1 MMLEKLKN
9 QSVGFQLK
17 LVILLCLLVSFTGTA
32 TLVYRNASNVLLDT
46 TLREHQSKVE
56 AMAMNIAGQFDAYL
70 HTAKVLES
78 TFRNGYLAGVYVE
91 DYQVEFAGKSIPNI
105 TQYGESLI
113 GDTKLV
119 DSFTRDTGAVATL
132 FAPLNG
138 DFVRVS
144 TSLKDPSGQRV
155 IGSYLGKDHPGYRQ
169 LVSGQPYYAQ
179 VKLFGESY
187 ITYYAPI
194 KNAAGEVNGISFIG
208 LPVERATQ
216 DLFKSLESI
225 RWGDT
230 GYTIIVDNR
239 EDNLGKYLLHP
250 IHDQNAPSIIEVSDY
265 DGNKPF
271 YQIFE
276 QDSGLIRYP
285 YEYQGT
291 VGEKYLVYTEV
302 PGWNWKL
309 LGGTFIQEV
318 TKGSDTLLK
327 LIITIATV
335 VALITFII
343 LTVFLNRNLKP
354 LTVLNGYMTRLAKG
368 EVSLD
373 IPSSNKASKNE
384 IINLGN
390 GVANMA
396 TQLNTLVGEIRTT
409 SDSVQLASQSV
420 SSDALRN
427 LNQSDLQQQ
436 QVEQVAT
443 AIEEMASSAQAVAQ
457 QVEAIA
463 ENVRLTNRDS
473 QSGLEVVENV
483 CIDVAQLNDQLDNS
497 AKAIEQVNIDSE
509 AIQTVT
515 KMIDEIAEQ
524 TNLLALNAAIEA
536 ARAGEQGR
544 GFAVVADEVRT
555 LAHRT
560 QTSVKDVV
568 TIIEQLKSSTNNAV
582 TLMSQSQVN
591 ANQVLDKAQEAG
603 IALEAIA
610 AQVQAIASQADTI
623 AATSE
628 EQANVSQE
636 IATNANS
643 ISELNKESRETSAKT
658 TESAE
663 HLIKQATSLK
673 QQVDFFH

>member
-1 MMLEKLKN
+1 
-9 QSVGFQLK
+9 
-17 LVILLCLLVSFTGTA
+17 
-32 TLVYRNASNVLLDT
+32 
-46 TLREHQSKVE
+46 
-56 AMAMNIAGQFDAYL
+56 MN
-70 HTAKVLES
+70 
-78 TFRNGYLAGVYVE
+78 
-91 DYQVEFAGKSIPNI
+91 
-105 TQYGESLI
+105 
-113 GDTKLV
+113 
-119 DSFTRDTGAVATL
+119 
-132 FAPLNG
+132 
-138 DFVRVS
+138 
-144 TSLKDPSGQRV
+144 
-155 IGSYLGKDHPGYRQ
+155 
-169 LVSGQPYYAQ
+169 GQPYYAQ

-194 KNAAGEVNGISFIG
+194 KNASGQVNGLSFIG
-208 LPVERATQ
+208 LPVEQATQ
-216 DLFKSLESI
+216 DLYKSLESI
-225 RWGDT
+225 KWGET
-230 GYTIIVDNR
+230 GYTIVVDNR

-250 IHDQNAPSIIEVSDY
+250 VHDESAPSIIEVSDY
-265 DGNKPF
+265 NGNKPF
-271 YQIFE
+271 HQIFE
-276 QDSGLIRYP
+276 QKSGLIRYP

-309 LGGTFIQEV
+309 LGGTFIKEV

-327 LIITIATV
+327 LIITIATI
-335 VALITFII
+335 VAIATFII

-373 IPSSNKASKNE
+373 IPSTGKKSNNE
-384 IINLGN
+384 IINLSN

-396 TQLNTLVGEIRTT
+396 TQLNTLVGEIRST
-409 SDSVQLASQSV
+409 SDSVQAASQSV
-420 SSDALRN
+420 SSDAARN
-427 LNQSDLQQQ
+427 LSQSDIQQQ

-463 ENVRLTNRDS
+463 ENVRLTNQDS
-473 QSGLEVVENV
+473 QSGLDVVETV

-497 AKAIEQVNIDSE
+497 AKAIEQVNLDSE

-568 TIIEQLKSSTNNAV
+568 SIIDKLKGSTSNAV
-582 TLMSQSQVN
+582 DMMNKSQVN

-603 IALEAIA
+603 IALETIA
-610 AQVQAIASQADTI
+610 SQVQSIAGQADTI

-636 IATNANS
+636 IASNANS
-643 ISELNKESRETSAKT
+643 ISELNRESRETSAKT
-658 TESAE
+658 TQSAD
-663 HLIKQATSLK
+663 HLIKQAASLK

>member
-420 SSDALRN
+420 SSDAQRN
-427 LNQSDLQQQ
+427 LDQSDLQQQ

-610 AQVQAIASQADTI
+610 AQVQAIAGQADTI

>member
-1 MMLEKLKN
+1 MLEKLKN

-17 LVILLCLLVSFTGTA
+17 LVILLCLLVSFAGTA

-46 TLREHQSKVE
+46 TLKGHQSEVE
-56 AMAMNIAGQFDAYL
+56 AMAMTIAGQFDAYL

-91 DYQVEFAGKSIPNI
+91 DYNVDFNGKSLPNI

-132 FAPLNG
+132 FAPFNG

-144 TSLKDPSGQRV
+144 TSLKNPSGQRV
-155 IGSYLGKDHPGYRQ
+155 VGTTLGKDHPGYRQ
-169 LVSGQPYYAQ
+169 LISGQPYYAQ
-179 VKLFGESY
+179 VKLFGDNY

-194 KNAAGEVNGISFIG
+194 KDDAGKVNGISFIG
-208 LPVERATQ
+208 LPVEQATQ
-216 DLFKSLESI
+216 DLFKSLSSI
-225 RWGDT
+225 TWGDT
-230 GYTIIVDNR
+230 GYTIVVDNR

-250 IHDQNAPSIIEVSDY
+250 VHDENAPSIIEVSDY

-271 YQIFE
+271 HQIFE
-276 QDSGLIRYP
+276 QESGLIRYP

-309 LGGTFIQEV
+309 LGGTFIKEV

-335 VALITFII
+335 VALLTFII

-373 IPSSNKASKNE
+373 IPSTGKASKNE
-384 IINLGN
+384 IINLSN

-396 TQLNTLVGEIRTT
+396 TQLNTLVGEIRST
-409 SDSVQLASQSV
+409 SDSVQQASQSV
-420 SSDALRN
+420 SDDAQRN
-427 LNQSDLQQQ
+427 LSQSDIQQQ

-463 ENVRLTNRDS
+463 ENVRLTNQDS

-483 CIDVAQLNDQLDNS
+483 CIDVAQLNDQLDSS

-582 TLMSQSQVN
+582 NLMSQSQVN

-603 IALEAIA
+603 VALEAIA
-610 AQVQAIASQADTI
+610 SQVQSIAGQADTI

-636 IATNANS
+636 IATNANL
-643 ISELNKESRETSAKT
+643 ISELNRESRETSAKT

-663 HLIKQATSLK
+663 HLIKQASSLK

>member
-1 MMLEKLKN
+1 MFEKLKN

-17 LVILLCLLVSFTGTA
+17 LVILLCLLISFAGTA
-32 TLVYRNASNVLLDT
+32 TLVYRNASKVLLDT
-46 TLREHQSKVE
+46 TLKGHQSEVE
-56 AMAMNIAGQFDAYL
+56 AMAMTIAGQFDAYL

-78 TFRNGYLAGVYVE
+78 TFRNGYLAGIYVE
-91 DYQVEFAGKSIPNI
+91 DYSIDFHGKSIPNI

-119 DSFTRDTGAVATL
+119 DSFTRDTGAVATI

-138 DFVRVS
+138 DFIRVA
-144 TSLKDPSGQRV
+144 TSLKNPSGQRV
-155 IGSYLGKDHPGYRQ
+155 VGTSLGKNHPGYNQ
-169 LVSGQPYYAQ
+169 LMNGQPYYAQ

-194 KNAAGEVNGISFIG
+194 KNAAGKVNGLSFIG
-208 LPVERATQ
+208 LPVEQATQ
-216 DLFKSLESI
+216 DLYKSLASI
-225 RWGDT
+225 KWGDT
-230 GYTIIVDNR
+230 GYTIVVDNQ

-250 IHDQNAPSIIEVSDY
+250 VHDESAPSIIEVSDY
-265 DGNKPF
+265 EGNKPF
-271 YQIFE
+271 HQIFE
-276 QDSGLIRYP
+276 QKSGLIRYP

-291 VGEKYLVYTEV
+291 IGEKYLVYTEV

-327 LIITIATV
+327 LIITIATI
-335 VALITFII
+335 VALATFII

-373 IPSSNKASKNE
+373 IPSNGKESKNE
-384 IINLGN
+384 ITNLSN

-396 TQLNTLVGEIRTT
+396 TQLNSLVGEIRST
-409 SDSVQLASQSV
+409 SDSVQVASQSV
-420 SSDALRN
+420 SNDAQRN
-427 LNQSDLQQQ
+427 LSQSDIQQQ

-463 ENVRLTNRDS
+463 ENVRLTNENS
-473 QSGLEVVENV
+473 QSGLDVVETV
-483 CIDVAQLNDQLDNS
+483 CIDIAQLNDQLDNS
-497 AKAIEQVNIDSE
+497 AKAIEQVNLDSE

-568 TIIEQLKSSTNNAV
+568 SIIDKLKGSTGNAV
-582 TLMSQSQVN
+582 DMMSKSQVN

-603 IALEAIA
+603 MALET
-610 AQVQAIASQADTI
+610 IASQVQSIAGQAETI

-636 IATNANS
+636 IAANANS
-643 ISELNKESRETSAKT
+643 ISELNRESRETSAKT
-658 TESAE
+658 TESAD
-663 HLIKQATSLK
+663 HLIKQAASLK

>member
-1 MMLEKLKN
+1 MFEKFKN

-17 LVILLCLLVSFTGTA
+17 LVILLCLLVSFVGTA
-32 TLVYRNASNVLLDT
+32 TLVYRNASKVLLDT
-46 TLREHQSKVE
+46 TLKGHQSEVE
-56 AMAMNIAGQFDAYL
+56 AMAMTIAGQFNAYL

-91 DYQVEFAGKSIPNI
+91 DYTVDFNGKQVLNV

-113 GDTKLV
+113 NDEKLV

-132 FAPLNG
+132 FAPLDG
-138 DFVRVS
+138 DFIRVS
-144 TSLKDPSGQRV
+144 TSLKNPSGTRV
-155 IGSYLGKDHPGYRQ
+155 VGTTLGKNHPGYNK
-169 LVSGQPYYAQ
+169 LMSGQPYYAQ
-179 VKLFGESY
+179 VKLFGENY
-187 ITYYAPI
+187 ITYYAPL
-194 KNAAGEVNGISFIG
+194 KDYQGNVSGITFIG
-208 LPVERATQ
+208 LPVEQATQ
-216 DLFKSLESI
+216 DLFESLRSI
-225 RWGDT
+225 KWGDT
-230 GYTIIVDNR
+230 GYSIVVDNR
-239 EDNLGKYLLHP
+239 EDNLGRYLLHP
-250 IHDQNAPSIIEVSDY
+250 IHDENAPPIIDVADY
-265 DGNKPF
+265 NGNKPF
-271 YQIFE
+271 HQIFE
-276 QDSGLIRYP
+276 QKSGLIRYP

-309 LGGTFIQEV
+309 LGGTFIKEV

-335 VALITFII
+335 VAIATFII
-343 LTVFLNRNLKP
+343 LTIFLNRNLKP
-354 LTVLNGYMTRLAKG
+354 LTVLNGYMSRLAKG

-373 IPSSNKASKNE
+373 IPATGKTSKNE
-384 IINLGN
+384 IISLNN

-396 TQLNTLVGEIRTT
+396 GQLNSLVSEIRST
-409 SDSVQLASQSV
+409 SDAVQEASRSV
-420 SSDALRN
+420 SQDANQN
-427 LNQSDLQQQ
+427 LSQSDLQQQ

-443 AIEEMASSAQAVAQ
+443 AIEEMASSAQSVAE

-463 ENVRLTNRDS
+463 ENVRLTNEDS
-473 QSGLEVVENV
+473 QSGLEKVEGV

-497 AKAIEQVNIDSE
+497 AQAIEQVNKDSE

-560 QTSVKDVV
+560 QTSVQDVV
-568 TIIEQLKSSTNNAV
+568 SIIEKLKTSTGNAV
-582 TLMSQSQVN
+582 NLMAQSQNN

-603 IALEAIA
+603 SALEAIA
-610 AQVQAIASQADTI
+610 SQVQSIATQADTI

-636 IATNANS
+636 IASNANS
-643 ISELNKESRETSAKT
+643 ISELNRESRATSAKT
-658 TESAE
+658 TQSAE
-663 HLIKQATSLK
+663 ELQTQAGSLK

>member
-1 MMLEKLKN
+1 MFEKFKN

-17 LVILLCLLVSFTGTA
+17 LVILLCLLVSFVGTA
-32 TLVYRNASNVLLDT
+32 TLVYRNASKVLLDT
-46 TLREHQSKVE
+46 TLKGHQSEVE
-56 AMAMNIAGQFDAYL
+56 AMAMTIAGQFNAYL

-91 DYQVEFAGKSIPNI
+91 DYTVDFNGKQVLNV

-113 GDTKLV
+113 NDEKLV

-132 FAPLNG
+132 FAPLDG
-138 DFVRVS
+138 DFIRVS
-144 TSLKDPSGQRV
+144 TSLKNPSGTRV
-155 IGSYLGKDHPGYRQ
+155 VGTTLGKNHPGYNK
-169 LVSGQPYYAQ
+169 LMSGQPYYAQ
-179 VKLFGESY
+179 VKLFGENY
-187 ITYYAPI
+187 ITYYAPL
-194 KNAAGEVNGISFIG
+194 KDYQGNVSGITFIG
-208 LPVERATQ
+208 LPVEQATQ
-216 DLFKSLESI
+216 DLFESLRSI
-225 RWGDT
+225 KWGDT
-230 GYTIIVDNR
+230 GYSIVVDNR
-239 EDNLGKYLLHP
+239 EDNLGRYLLHP
-250 IHDQNAPSIIEVSDY
+250 IHDENAPPIIDVADY
-265 DGNKPF
+265 NGNKPF
-271 YQIFE
+271 HQIFE
-276 QDSGLIRYP
+276 QKSGLIRYP

-302 PGWNWKL
+302 PGWDWKL
-309 LGGTFIQEV
+309 LGGTFIKEV

-335 VALITFII
+335 VAIATFII
-343 LTVFLNRNLKP
+343 LTIFLNRNLKP
-354 LTVLNGYMTRLAKG
+354 LTVLNGYMSRLAKG

-373 IPSSNKASKNE
+373 IPATGKASKNE
-384 IINLGN
+384 IINLNN

-396 TQLNTLVGEIRTT
+396 GQLNALVSEIRST
-409 SDSVQLASQSV
+409 SDAVQEASRSV
-420 SSDALRN
+420 SQDANQN
-427 LNQSDLQQQ
+427 LSQSDLQQQ

-443 AIEEMASSAQAVAQ
+443 AIEEMASSAQSVAE

-463 ENVRLTNRDS
+463 ENVRLTNEDS
-473 QSGLEVVENV
+473 QSGLEKVEGV

-497 AKAIEQVNIDSE
+497 AQAIEQVNKDSE

-560 QTSVKDVV
+560 QTSVQDVV
-568 TIIEQLKSSTNNAV
+568 SIIEKLKTSTGNAV
-582 TLMSQSQVN
+582 NLMTQSQSN

-603 IALEAIA
+603 SALEAIA
-610 AQVQAIASQADTI
+610 SQVQSIATQADTI

-636 IATNANS
+636 IASNANS
-643 ISELNKESRETSAKT
+643 ISELNRESRATSAKT
-658 TESAE
+658 TQSAE
-663 HLIKQATSLK
+663 ELQTQAGSLK

>member
-1 MMLEKLKN
+1 MLEKLKN

-17 LVILLCLLVSFTGTA
+17 LVILLCLLVSFIGTA

-169 LVSGQPYYAQ
+169 LVSGHPYYAQ

-208 LPVERATQ
+208 LPVEQATQ

-265 DGNKPF
+265 NGNKPF

-327 LIITIATV
+327 LIVTIATV

-354 LTVLNGYMTRLAKG
+354 LTMLNGYMTRLAKG

-373 IPSSNKASKNE
+373 IPSSNKTSKNE

-420 SSDALRN
+420 SSDAQRN

-497 AKAIEQVNIDSE
+497 AKAIQQVNIDSE

-603 IALEAIA
+603 TALEAIA
-610 AQVQAIASQADTI
+610 AQVQAIAGQADTI

-663 HLIKQATSLK
+663 HLIKQASSLK